1 MPLIIKKKNDWQ
13 GAWRV
18 VRFNWPF
25 YFFAAL
31 LTLALLA
38 VASSPT
44 QLPIRAFCLV
54 GGLLICLQTLLS
66 IAASHWVYDLSPLRD
81 WRFVSALLP
90 GQATCIINIHSGYD
104 ETTSHL
110 LKIFPDASLQVI
122 DLYPALGRREP
133 SIVRARHYHPP
144 TREPIS
150 TAITGW
156 PVDAGSADLVLI
168 AFAAHEL
175 RAAEQRVALLKQ
187 ARSVLKSD
195 GRIIL
200 VEHVRDGANFLAFN
214 LGMLHFYSAREWLRC
229 SEKAGLNL
237 HSRAKITP
245 LVEILTL
252 CP

>member
-1 MPLIIKKKNDWQ
+1 MTTNDDWQ

-25 YFFAAL
+25 YLAA
-31 LTLALLA
+31 TSASIALLA
-38 VASSPT
+38 VQ
-44 QLPIRAFCLV
+44 QLQTSATPRAFCLAAA
-54 GGLLICLQTLLS
+54 LLVSWQTIISLL
-66 IAASHWVYDLSPLRD
+66 ASHWVYDRSPLRD
-81 WRFVSALLP
+81 WRFLSALLP
-90 GQATCIINIHSGYD
+90 QEQPCIINIHSGYD

-110 LKIFPDASLQVI
+110 IRIFPGASLEVI

-133 SIVRARHYHPP
+133 SIVRARHFYPP
-144 TREPIS
+144 TLEPIS
-150 TAITGW
+150 TAITDW
-156 PVDAGSADLVLI
+156 PVEAGSVDLVLI

-187 ARSVLKSD
+187 ARSVLNRS
-195 GRIIL
+195 GRIVL

-214 LGMLHFYSAREWLRC
+214 LGMLHFYSAKEWLRC
-229 SEKAGLNL
+229 SEKAGLKL
-237 HSRAKITP
+237 QSRAKITP